1 MIVCAPNAETILMPK
16 IPRTRLALAAAA
28 SLALCAAALA
38 TPAWTAPGW
47 YQIADTI
54 VGPFV
59 LKGPFASESECRETL
74 PPNEEDADYN
84 CEYLNERPMWDE

>member
-1 MIVCAPNAETILMPK
+1 MPK
-16 IPRTRLALAAAA
+16 IRRTRLALAAAA
-28 SLALCAAALA
+28 SLAFSAAAPSLALA
-38 TPAWTAPGW
+38 TPFWTAPGW

-59 LKGPFASESECRETL
+59 WRGPFASESECRETL
-74 PPNEEDADYN
+74 PPNEEDADYA